1 MTTFKTILA
10 ISLFHVTVSSWGF
23 PCRKYTID
31 GGSKAAPGKITFT
44 WSINTGF
51 NNCEFDKDE
60 ILKHQ
65 FIVTIEDIFE
75 KILVKDT
82 VKQNFFTTNTK
93 LADTGLMMVS
103 IEELDNSAQRYDAVI
118 RIADDGLFAMQNK
131 IDSLNA
137 YLLNGYLVNAFS
149 ILADMGRLDLI
160 DGLLH
165 QYNILFP
172 DHYPDHERFL
182 NCYLDPKTL
191 VLVRTPVVNGL
202 SSFIK
207 ELNKLTK
214 GEPRRLDG
222 FRVYGKVVGETLES
236 YTVIPESDKSL
247 FDKLSH
253 LLTFDGNRDTPT
265 DVIIIVGR
273 SKNQKQFTI
282 VNERALMNTESKAF
296 TKTYPYRGA
305 IH

>member
-1 MTTFKTILA
+1 M
-10 ISLFHVTVSSWGF
+10 
-23 PCRKYTID
+23 
-31 GGSKAAPGKITFT
+31 FT

-82 VKQNFFTTNTK
+82 VKQNFFMTNTNVVDK
-93 LADTGLMMVS
+93 GPMIVS
-103 IEELDNSAQRYDAVI
+103 IEELDNFEQHYSAVI
-118 RIADDGLFAMQNK
+118 RIADDGLLAMQTK

-137 YLLNGYLVNAFS
+137 YLLNGYLVNGFS
-149 ILADMGRLDLI
+149 ILADMDRIDLI
-160 DGLLH
+160 DELLD

-172 DHYPDHERFL
+172 DHYPDDERFL
-182 NCYLDPKTL
+182 NCYLDPQTL
-191 VLVRTPVVNGL
+191 VLVRMPVVNGL
-202 SSFIK
+202 PSFIK

-214 GEPRRLDG
+214 GETKRIHG
-222 FRVYGKVVGETLES
+222 FRVYGKVVGENLES

-247 FDKLSH
+247 FDKSSH
-253 LLTFDGNRDTPT
+253 LLSFGGNRDTQT
-265 DVIIIVGR
+265 DVIITVGR
-273 SKNQKQFTI
+273 SRNQKKFTI
-282 VNERALMNTESKAF
+282 VNERALMNTESNDF
-296 TKTYPYRGA
+296 RKTYPYRGA